1 MRRLVT
7 KMIVALAL
15 AAILVAAAACAS
27 VQTPHQPS
35 ATGINKP
42 HDVVFARRILMSGI
56 SSNMDE
62 IIGILEAPG
71 DFDLLGAREHAAEIS
86 TMLLA
91 FPHLFPPATDT
102 WSKAFEEDDAARVSF
117 AKSEVWQT
125 FDDFYARAQAASQTA
140 LDASL
145 ARRADQ
151 FRQLALDLQREC
163 DGCHAQY
170 RRY

>member
-1 MRRLVT
+1 MIRT
-7 KMIVALAL
+7 IVALAL
-15 AAILVAAAACAS
+15 AAILVAAGACAS
-27 VQTPHQPS
+27 AQEPRPPG
-35 ATGINKP
+35 ANGISKR

-56 SSNMDE
+56 SGNMDE

-71 DFDLLGAREHAAEIS
+71 DFDLPGAREHAAEIS

-91 FPHLFPPATDT
+91 LPHLFPAGTDT

-117 AKSEVWQT
+117 ARSEIWRT

-145 ARRADQ
+145 AKRANQ
-151 FRQLALDLQREC
+151 FRRLAQDLQQEC
-163 DGCHAQY
+163 DACHTKY